1 MGGGPGVAW
10 FLSSR
15 GLSSQAA
22 DSSVVREGVC
32 NGVTSELRSPKGLE
46 AALIRKNE
54 EGLVRGM
61 KQFIKG
67 TNMCQDPVR

>member
-1 MGGGPGVAW
+1 MAW
-10 FLSSR
+10 FLSSH

-22 DSSVVREGVC
+22 DSSVVKEGVC

>member
-1 MGGGPGVAW
+1 MAW

-46 AALIRKNE
+46 GSRE
-54 EGLVRGM
+54 QG
-61 KQFIKG
+61 KG
-67 TNMCQDPVR
+67 GEAGERMETDL